1 MLGERGASA
10 LRCGRLTRGDCAGKE
25 SLVLK
30 NFKNPAA
37 IVAVAFVVASI
48 PGAALASSPL
58 ARAAQG
64 QPAAQPGSQTA
75 VARQVGTVKEI
86 SGNTLT
92 LTQDS
97 GTNVKVVVMDAT
109 KIVSVAPG
117 QTDLKSATPIHIT
130 DLHPGDRVLVRGIPS
145 DDGKS
150 FVAAGII
157 AMSRSDVAAKQA
169 QDRQDWQKRGIGG
182 LVSSV
187 DPANGTVTIS
197 AGGPG
202 ATKSIVIRTAKN
214 TILRRYAPDSVNFD
228 DAAPAPLDR
237 IKVGD
242 QLRARGT
249 KNADGTEFSADEIV
263 SGSFRNIAGTV
274 NSVDASAGS
283 ISVMDLISKKAV
295 MVKITS
301 QSQIRKLPPEVA
313 QRIAF
318 RLKGP
323 GAASPGA
330 AASGQP
336 AGSTQPPS
344 GGATQNAGGATSGGR
359 PAGGAPDLQQIVN
372 RIPAAALSDFQKG
385 DVVMV
390 VSSEGTDAGGVTAI
404 TLLGGVEPI
413 LAASPGAGQAMN
425 LLPWNLG
432 AGGGDAD
439 SESP

>member
-1 MLGERGASA
+1 MRGERGRAA
-10 LRCGRLTRGDCAGKE
+10 FRGAMLTPGDCAGKE
-25 SLVLK
+25 SFVVK
-30 NFKNPAA
+30 KFKNPASIA
-37 IVAVAFVVASI
+37 AVAFAVASI
-48 PGAALASSPL
+48 SGAALAFPSGT
-58 ARAAQG
+58 RAAQ
-64 QPAAQPGSQTA
+64 AQSTSQAGAQSA

-117 QTDLKSATPIHIT
+117 QTDLKSATLIHIT

-187 DPANGTVTIS
+187 DQANATVTIS

-214 TILRRYAPDSVNFD
+214 TVLRRYAPDSVNFD

-263 SGSFRNIAGTV
+263 SGSFRNIAGTIS
-274 NSVDASAGS
+274 SVDASAGS
-283 ISVMDLISKKAV
+283 ISMMDLISKKGV
-295 MVKITS
+295 VIKITS
-301 QSQIRKLPPEVA
+301 QSQIRKLPPELA

-318 RLKGP
+318 RLKAS
-323 GAASPGA
+323 GAASQGA
-330 AASGQP
+330 GASGQP
-336 AGSTQPPS
+336 SGSNQPTS
-344 GGATQNAGGATSGGR
+344 GGASQNAGAAAGGR
-359 PAGGAPDLQQIVN
+359 PGGGSPDLQQIVN
-372 RIPAAALSDFQKG
+372 RIPAATLTDFQKG

-390 VSSEGTDAGGVTAI
+390 VTTEGTDAGDVTAV

-413 LAASPGAGQAMN
+413 LAAAPGGGQAMN
-425 LLPWNLG
+425 LLQWNLG
-432 AGGGDAD
+432 AGGAD
-439 SESP
+439 SQSDSQ